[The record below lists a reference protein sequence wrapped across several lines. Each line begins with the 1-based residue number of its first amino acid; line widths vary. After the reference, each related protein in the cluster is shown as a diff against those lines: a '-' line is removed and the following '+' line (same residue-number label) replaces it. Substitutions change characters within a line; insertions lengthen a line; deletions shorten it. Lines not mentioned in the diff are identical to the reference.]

1 MSSFS
6 KEGNLYEF
14 LCMCFGLGIAPRG
27 FTKILK
33 TPISLFAPTKYQNF
47 DLPGRHVVNVSINR
61 ETSSHKRRPNL
72 SNKLKKISHGTGAN
86 RNI

>member
-6 KEGNLYEF
+6 EEGNLYEF
-14 LCMCFGLGIAPRG
+14 LCMCFGLEIAPRV
-27 FTKILK
+27 FTEILK
-33 TPISLFAPTKYQNF
+33 TPFAPTKYQNL
-47 DLPGRHVVNVSINR
+47 DLPGRHVVSVSINR

-72 SNKLKKISHGTGAN
+72 SNKLKKISHGAGTN